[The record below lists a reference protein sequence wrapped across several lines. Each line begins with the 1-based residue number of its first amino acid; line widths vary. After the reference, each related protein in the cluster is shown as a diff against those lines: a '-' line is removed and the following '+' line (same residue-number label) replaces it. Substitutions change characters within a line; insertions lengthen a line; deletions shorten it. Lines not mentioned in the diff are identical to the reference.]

1 MDRAGNAAASRAAH
15 QGDTGPLRTM
25 IDGLVDPLG
34 R

>member
-1 MDRAGNAAASRAAH
+1 MDRSRNVAASHAAH

-25 IDGLVDPLG
+25 LDGLVDPLG